1 MKIILIGIMGV
12 GKTTIGKELSKK
24 LNFKMIDMDDEIEKD
39 EKMTISNIF
48 DKYGEDKF
56 REIESNLLRKLILED
71 NIIISTGGGIIK
83 KEENINLLKNE
94 DNVIFLDGNIET
106 ILRHLYNN
114 GVNSRPLLKNSKNLK
129 ETIKNILDE
138 RYEKYKQSSTI
149 QINVDNKNIDE
160 VVSQIL
166 VYIS

>member
-12 GKTTIGKELSKK
+12 GKTTIGKQLSKK
-24 LNFKMIDMDDEIEKD
+24 LNFKMVDMDDEIEKA

-56 REIESNLLRKLILED
+56 RKIESNLLRKLTLED

-83 KEENINLLKNE
+83 KEENRKLLKNE
-94 DNVIFLDGNIET
+94 DNVIFLDANIET
-106 ILRHLYNN
+106 ILKHLYN
-114 GVNSRPLLKNSKNLK
+114 GINSRPLLENSTNLK

-138 RYEKYKQSSTI
+138 RYEKYKESSTI
-149 QINVDNKNIDE
+149 KINVDNKNIDE

>member
-24 LNFKMIDMDDEIEKD
+24 LNFKMIDMDNEIEKNQ
-39 EKMTISNIF
+39 KMTISNIF

-56 REIESNLLRKLILED
+56 REIEANLLSKLILED

-83 KEENINLLKNE
+83 KQENRNLLKNE

-106 ILRHLYNN
+106 ILRHLNN
-114 GVNSRPLLKNSKNLK
+114 GVDSRPLLKNSSNLK
-129 ETIKNILDE
+129 KIIKRLFDE
-138 RYEKYKQSSTI
+138 RYEKYKQSASI
-149 QINVDNKNIDE
+149 IVSVDNKNIDE

>member
-12 GKTTIGKELSKK
+12 GKTTIGKELSNI
-24 LNFKMIDMDDEIEKD
+24 LNLKFIDMDEEIEKD
-39 EKMTISNIF
+39 EKTTISNIF

-56 REIESNLLRKLILED
+56 REIEANLLNKLILED

-83 KEENINLLKNE
+83 KQENINLLKSQ
-94 DNVIFLDGNIET
+94 DNVIFLNGSIET
-106 ILRHLYNN
+106 IVSHLYNEIN
-114 GVNSRPLLKNSKNLK
+114 NRPLLKNSTNLK
-129 ETIKNILDE
+129 ETIKNLLNE
-138 RYEKYKQSSTI
+138 RYEKYKESSKI
-149 QINVDNKNIDE
+149 EISVDNKNIDE